1 MRNHLNSKSPP
12 DLFLMEYIVHDLL
25 YNPVHPTKVRLNI
38 RVRHP
43 VKRSVGQ
50 AQGYI
55 VHSYAAVV
63 PGDRGEA
70 MPSAIKLL
78 VPYSSVLPSHYQAP
92 TYGHGP
98 PK

>member
-1 MRNHLNSKSPP
+1 M
-12 DLFLMEYIVHDLL
+12 FLLYSIFLEYMIHDLL

-55 VHSYAAVV
+55 VHSYTAVV

-70 MPSAIKLL
+70 MPSDMESDRLRKEK
-78 VPYSSVLPSHYQAP
+78 QR
-92 TYGHGP
+92 
-98 PK
+98 

>member
-1 MRNHLNSKSPP
+1 M
-12 DLFLMEYIVHDLL
+12 FLLYSIFLEYMIHDLL

-55 VHSYAAVV
+55 VHSYTAVV

-70 MPSAIKLL
+70 MPSAIKLQVL
-78 VPYSSVLPSHYQAP
+78 YSCLLPYHFQPP
-92 TYGHGP
+92 T
-98 PK
+98 